1 MEVRCVLYY
10 ERICWCSVESPL
22 VHMRDVNHCC
32 LGPFRKSLY
41 KRSLWL
47 FMAVTTV
54 IMHGTSKAGRRTLN
68 YILGIASIV
77 NLLDFLI
84 YKLLD
89 LDYLWVTFI
98 KTIQQFWAADF
109 ILLHSLVRLVIGLAV
124 TSLLLFSFLLC
135 SHFRMLY
142 EGVMLTI

>member
-1 MEVRCVLYY
+1 
-10 ERICWCSVESPL
+10 
-22 VHMRDVNHCC
+22 
-32 LGPFRKSLY
+32 
-41 KRSLWL
+41 
-47 FMAVTTV
+47 MAVTTV

-98 KTIQQFWAADF
+98 KAIQQFWAADF